1 MLGRTSRAVSEATRT
16 RWNAAAA
23 TELDPRP
30 STPRYRQH
38 RWALPLER
46 QYSHRERRGGTGT
59 RSTLELRPQG
69 LLIATTANAWV
80 EVARRVES
88 APRVAPQLARH
99 GEACPREDAGANARA
114 AMRKRRA
121 CRGSRCAAALKG
133 RLAEGNVRIRLLSE
147 CKEVPWRIVHRDR
160 DIAIDE

>member
-46 QYSHRERRGGTGT
+46 QYSHRERRGGVPERVRVRG
-59 RSTLELRPQG
+59 
-69 LLIATTANAWV
+69 V
-80 EVARRVES
+80 EVGRKPAPALVS
-88 APRVAPQLARH
+88 AKVVN
-99 GEACPREDAGANARA
+99 G
-114 AMRKRRA
+114 
-121 CRGSRCAAALKG
+121 
-133 RLAEGNVRIRLLSE
+133 
-147 CKEVPWRIVHRDR
+147 
-160 DIAIDE
+160 